1 MILTRGCDSTVI
13 SQLIF
18 EDFTRVFVY
27 GQVAE
32 VLRGVYITTVV
43 ACVMKSLRRTLLKNI
58 QSRKEEI
65 SRHLCQR
72 T

>member
-1 MILTRGCDSTVI
+1 LTRGCDSTVI

-18 EDFTRVFVY
+18 EDFTECSFVY

-43 ACVMKSLRRTLLKNI
+43 ACVMKILRRTVLKNI
-58 QSRKEEI
+58 QSRKEDI
-65 SRHLCQR
+65 SRRHLSQG